1 MVTSTITH
9 RITGGSEDE
18 GYNDRVD
25 VAKSVFQLHG
35 VDSRG
40 RVVLRKRLAR
50 EKLLE
55 FVANL
60 PRCVIGMEACASA
73 HHWAREIGK
82 LGHEVKLINPRFVK
96 AYVKSK

>member
-1 MVTSTITH
+1 MQVTTIG
-9 RITGGSEDE
+9 I
-18 GYNDRVD
+18 D

-50 EKLLE
+50 EKLLA

-60 PRCVIGMEACASA
+60 PQCVIGMEACASA
-73 HHWAREIGK
+73 HQGRGR
-82 LGHEVKLINPRFVK
+82 LG
-96 AYVKSK
+96 S